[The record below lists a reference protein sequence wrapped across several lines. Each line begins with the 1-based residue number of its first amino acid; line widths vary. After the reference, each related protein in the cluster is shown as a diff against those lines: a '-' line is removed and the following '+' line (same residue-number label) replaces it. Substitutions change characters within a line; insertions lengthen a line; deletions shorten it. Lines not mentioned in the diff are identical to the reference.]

1 MNGKEQWLV
10 LMIKGDGT
18 PMVKHFANT
27 KDEAI
32 AYVKNSI
39 IGTYYI
45 VQSLMMAAWM

>member
-10 LMIKGDGT
+10 LMLRSDGT
-18 PMVKHFANT
+18 PMVKHSANT

-32 AYVKNSI
+32 ASVKNST

>member
-10 LMIKGDGT
+10 LMIRVDGT
-18 PMVKHFANT
+18 PMVKCFANT

-32 AYVKNSI
+32 AYVKNMR

-45 VQSLMMAAWM
+45 VQSMMMSPFV